1 LLHLVS
7 VVARGDGSIDEPPLT
22 PPRDYNAGCSSPRLA
37 SREISG
43 PFSIKPS
50 RMRSVVRLTASA
62 TSALP
67 RWLLLAICITY
78 ASFGLFGRDPWK
90 NEDAAG
96 FGVMWTMAN
105 GDARDWLLPN
115 LLGKAPTADGPL
127 MYWLGASAIRLLSP
141 WVDASNASR
150 VVTGLLFCLACAFVW
165 YSAYLLGRRDEAQ
178 PFKYAFGGEP
188 EPRDYGRTL
197 ADGALLILLACFGLA
212 ERGHE
217 TTPQLAQFA
226 GTAMLLYALVRSL
239 DKPIHGGLVWGLAI
253 GVVGLSS
260 SPVLVFAL
268 LLCTLA
274 MTIIVKQVRAAP
286 LLIYGLPVAIVLIA
300 AWVLPTLHY
309 FPDDGEWWLR
319 QWWRNSFS
327 YFSGTPGS
335 IFGYA
340 IKNLPLF
347 TWPAW
352 PLALWAFVSWGGLRR
367 SPHVGV
373 PLSIIGPLLVLVVLQ
388 AHETNR
394 LFMLLLPPLSVLA
407 TFALPTLKRGAINA
421 IDWFAMLSF
430 TIIGSLVWLVWT
442 AGMFGFPA
450 SMARNLAR
458 LAPGFHP
465 EFKLISFACAVAVTV
480 CWFLLARWRLARH
493 PKVLWRSVVLSSAG
507 TTLMWVLLM
516 TLWLPVVNYS
526 RTYRDVAEQIAD
538 HLPPDYTCISPVRL
552 GDAQIATFAYFG
564 GMHFA
569 FDEDCDVILRQDPA
583 DYGEPSSMSAF
594 QWKLV
599 WEGRRVADRDERF
612 RLYVRIER
620 PTPPAKKPLRPKS
633 LRRTQ

>member
-1 LLHLVS
+1 
-7 VVARGDGSIDEPPLT
+7 
-22 PPRDYNAGCSSPRLA
+22 
-37 SREISG
+37 
-43 PFSIKPS
+43 
-50 RMRSVVRLTASA
+50 MRSVVRLTASA

-67 RWLLLAICITY
+67 RWLLLAICIIY

-115 LLGKAPTADGPL
+115 LVGKAPTADGPL

-150 VVTGLLFCLACAFVW
+150 IVTGLLFCLACAFVW

-226 GTAMLLYALVRSL
+226 GTAMLLYGLVRSL
-239 DKPIHGGLVWGLAI
+239 DKPIHGGLVWGVAI

-286 LLIYGLPVAIVLIA
+286 LLIFGLPVAIVLIA

-327 YFSGTPGS
+327 FFSGTPGA

-352 PLALWAFVSWGGLRR
+352 PLAVWAFVSWGGMRR

>member
-1 LLHLVS
+1 
-7 VVARGDGSIDEPPLT
+7 
-22 PPRDYNAGCSSPRLA
+22 
-37 SREISG
+37 
-43 PFSIKPS
+43 
-50 RMRSVVRLTASA
+50 MRNVVRLTASA

-67 RWLLLAICITY
+67 RWMLLAICIIY

-105 GDARDWLLPN
+105 GSVKDWLLPN
-115 LLGKAPTADGPL
+115 LVGKALTADGPFV
-127 MYWLGASAIRLLSP
+127 YWFGAGFIRLFSP

-150 VVTGLLFCLACAFVW
+150 VVTGLLFCIACAFVW
-165 YSAYLLGRRDEAQ
+165 YTAYLLGRRDEAQ

-226 GTAMLLYALVRSL
+226 GTAMLLYGLVRGC
-239 DKPIHGGLVWGLAI
+239 DKPVQGALVWGAAI
-253 GVVGLSS
+253 GFVGLSS
-260 SPVLVFAL
+260 SPVLVLAL

-274 MTIIVKQVRAAP
+274 MTVIVREVRPYHMLA
-286 LLIYGLPVAIVLIA
+286 IGVPVAVIMIG
-300 AWVLPTLHY
+300 AWVWTVLHFY
-309 FPDDGEWWLR
+309 PDDGEWWLR
-319 QWWRNSFS
+319 QWWRNSFDS
-327 YFSGTPGS
+327 FSGSPILALS
-335 IFGYA
+335 YA
-340 IKNLPLF
+340 FKNLPLF

-352 PLALWAFVSWGGLRR
+352 PLAIWTFVSWSGLRR
-367 SPHVGV
+367 SPHVAV
-373 PLSIIGPLLVLVVLQ
+373 PVSVIGPLLVLVILQ
-388 AHETNR
+388 SHQSNR

-430 TIIGSLVWLVWT
+430 TLLATFVWLVWS
-442 AGMFGFPA
+442 AGLFGFPA
-450 SMARNLAR
+450 PLARNLAR

-465 EFKLISFACAVAVTV
+465 EFKILSFVCAVAVTV
-480 CWFLLARWRLARH
+480 CWFSLARWRLARH

-569 FDEDCDVILRQDPA
+569 FDEDCDVILRQDTQ
-583 DYGEPSSMSAF
+583 DFGEPSSISAF
-594 QWKLV
+594 EWKLV

-620 PTPPAKKPLRPKS
+620 PVPPVKRPQPKS
-633 LRRTQ
+633 LRPAGK

>member
-1 LLHLVS
+1 
-7 VVARGDGSIDEPPLT
+7 
-22 PPRDYNAGCSSPRLA
+22 
-37 SREISG
+37 
-43 PFSIKPS
+43 
-50 RMRSVVRLTASA
+50 MRNVVRLTASA

-67 RWLLLAICITY
+67 RWLLLAICIIY

-105 GDARDWLLPN
+105 GSVKDWLLPN
-115 LLGKAPTADGPL
+115 LVGKALTGDGPF
-127 MYWLGASAIRLLSP
+127 MYWFGAGFIRLLSP

-150 VVTGLLFCLACAFVW
+150 VITGLLFCIACAFVW
-165 YSAYLLGRRDEAQ
+165 YTAYLLGRRDEAQ

-226 GTAMLLYALVRSL
+226 GTAMLLYGLVRSC
-239 DKPIHGGLVWGLAI
+239 DKPIQGALVWGAAI
-253 GVVGLSS
+253 GFVGLSS
-260 SPVLVFAL
+260 SPVLVLAL
-268 LLCTLA
+268 LICTLA
-274 MTIIVKQVRAAP
+274 MTVIVREVRP
-286 LLIYGLPVAIVLIA
+286 FYLVVLGVPVAVILIG
-300 AWVLPTLHY
+300 AWVWPVLHFY
-309 FPDDGEWWLR
+309 PDDGDWWLR
-319 QWWRNSFS
+319 QWWRNSFDS
-327 YFSGTPGS
+327 FSGSPIQALS
-335 IFGYA
+335 YA
-340 IKNLPLF
+340 LKNLPLF

-352 PLALWAFVSWGGLRR
+352 PLAIWTFVSWSGLRR
-367 SPHVGV
+367 SPHVAV
-373 PLSIIGPLLVLVVLQ
+373 PLSVIGPLLVLVILQ
-388 AHETNR
+388 SHQSNR

-430 TIIGSLVWLVWT
+430 TLLATFVWLVWT
-442 AGMFGFPA
+442 AGLYGFPA
-450 SMARNLAR
+450 PLARNLAR
-458 LAPGFHP
+458 LAPGFQP
-465 EFKLISFACAVAVTV
+465 EFKILSLVCAVAVTI
-480 CWFLLARWRLARH
+480 CWFSLARWRLARH

-552 GDAQIATFAYFG
+552 GDAQLATFAYFG

-569 FDEDCDVILRQDPA
+569 FDEDCDVILRQDTQ
-583 DYGEPSSMSAF
+583 DYGEPSSISAF
-594 QWKLV
+594 EWKLV

-620 PTPPAKKPLRPKS
+620 PVAPVKRPRPKS
-633 LRRTQ
+633 LHRGSN

>member
-1 LLHLVS
+1 
-7 VVARGDGSIDEPPLT
+7 
-22 PPRDYNAGCSSPRLA
+22 
-37 SREISG
+37 
-43 PFSIKPS
+43 
-50 RMRSVVRLTASA
+50 MRSVVRLTASA

-115 LLGKAPTADGPL
+115 LVGKAPTADGPL

-239 DKPIHGGLVWGLAI
+239 DKPIHGGLMWGVAI

-327 YFSGTPGS
+327 FFSGTPGS

-340 IKNLPLF
+340 MKNLPLF

-352 PLALWAFVSWGGLRR
+352 PLAVWAFVSWGGLRR

-465 EFKLISFACAVAVTV
+465 EFKLISFVCAVAVTV

-526 RTYRDVAEQIAD
+526 RTYRDVAEKIAD

-633 LRRTQ
+633 LRRAQ

>member
-1 LLHLVS
+1 L
-7 VVARGDGSIDEPPLT
+7 
-22 PPRDYNAGCSSPRLA
+22 
-37 SREISG
+37 RELSG

-67 RWLLLAICITY
+67 RWLLLAICIIY

-115 LLGKAPTADGPL
+115 LVGKAPTADGPL

-150 VVTGLLFCLACAFVW
+150 IVTGLLFCLACAFVW

-226 GTAMLLYALVRSL
+226 GTAMLLYGLVRSL
-239 DKPIHGGLVWGLAI
+239 DKPIHGGIVWGVAI

-327 YFSGTPGS
+327 FFSGTPGS

-465 EFKLISFACAVAVTV
+465 EFKLISFVCAVAVTV

-633 LRRTQ
+633 LRRAQ

>member
-1 LLHLVS
+1 
-7 VVARGDGSIDEPPLT
+7 
-22 PPRDYNAGCSSPRLA
+22 
-37 SREISG
+37 
-43 PFSIKPS
+43 
-50 RMRSVVRLTASA
+50 MRNVIRLTASA

-67 RWLLLAICITY
+67 RWLLLTICIVY

-105 GDARDWLLPN
+105 GSVKDWLLPN
-115 LLGKAPTADGPL
+115 LVGKALTSDGPFI
-127 MYWLGASAIRLLSP
+127 YWFGAGFIRLLSP

-150 VVTGLLFCLACAFVW
+150 VVTGLLFCIACAFVW
-165 YSAYLLGRRDEAQ
+165 YTAYLLGRRDEAQ

-226 GTAMLLYALVRSL
+226 GTAMLVYGLVRSC
-239 DKPIHGGLVWGLAI
+239 DKPIQGALIWGAAI
-253 GVVGLSS
+253 GLVGLSS
-260 SPVLVFAL
+260 SPVLVLAL
-268 LLCTLA
+268 LICTLA
-274 MTIIVKQVRAAP
+274 MTVIVREVRP
-286 LLIYGLPVAIVLIA
+286 FYLLVLGVPVAAILIG
-300 AWVLPTLHY
+300 AWVWPVLHLY
-309 FPDDGEWWLR
+309 PDDGEWWLR
-319 QWWRNSFS
+319 QWWRHSFDA
-327 YFSGTPGS
+327 FSGSPIPALS
-335 IFGYA
+335 YA

-352 PLALWAFVSWGGLRR
+352 PLAIWTFVSWSGLRR
-367 SPHVGV
+367 SPHVAV
-373 PLSIIGPLLVLVVLQ
+373 PVSVIGPLLVLVILQ
-388 AHETNR
+388 SHQSNR

-430 TIIGSLVWLVWT
+430 TLLATFVWLVWT
-442 AGMFGFPA
+442 AGLYGFPA
-450 SMARNLAR
+450 PLARNLAR
-458 LAPGFHP
+458 LAPGFQP
-465 EFKLISFACAVAVTV
+465 EFKILSFVCAVAVTV
-480 CWFLLARWRLARH
+480 CWFSLARWRLARH

-538 HLPPDYTCISPVRL
+538 HLPADYTCISPVRL

-569 FDEDCDVILRQDPA
+569 FDEDCDVILRQDTQ
-583 DYGEPSSMSAF
+583 DYGEPSSISTF
-594 QWKLV
+594 VWKLV

-620 PTPPAKKPLRPKS
+620 PVPPVRRPGPKPLR
-633 LRRTQ
+633 RGTN

>member
-1 LLHLVS
+1 MHDPSAAALLNQRSIS
-7 VVARGDGSIDEPPLT
+7 VVP
-22 PPRDYNAGCSSPRLA
+22 SP
-37 SREISG
+37 
-43 PFSIKPS
+43 K
-50 RMRSVVRLTASA
+50 RMRNVVRLTASA

-67 RWLLLAICITY
+67 RWLLLAICIVY

-105 GDARDWLLPN
+105 GSVKDWLLPN
-115 LLGKAPTADGPL
+115 LVGKALTGDGPF
-127 MYWLGASAIRLLSP
+127 MYWFGAGFIRLLSP

-150 VVTGLLFCLACAFVW
+150 VVTGLLFCIACAFVW
-165 YSAYLLGRRDEAQ
+165 YTAYLLGRRDEAQ

-226 GTAMLLYALVRSL
+226 GTAMLVYGLVRSC
-239 DKPIHGGLVWGLAI
+239 DKPIQGALIWGAAI
-253 GVVGLSS
+253 GFVGLSS
-260 SPVLVFAL
+260 SPVLVLAL
-268 LLCTLA
+268 LICTLA
-274 MTIIVKQVRAAP
+274 MTVIVREVRP
-286 LLIYGLPVAIVLIA
+286 FYLVVLGVPVAVIMIG
-300 AWVLPTLHY
+300 AWVWPVLHFY
-309 FPDDGEWWLR
+309 PDDGEWWLR
-319 QWWRNSFS
+319 QWWRNSFDS
-327 YFSGTPGS
+327 FSGSPIQALS
-335 IFGYA
+335 YA
-340 IKNLPLF
+340 LKNLPLF

-352 PLALWAFVSWGGLRR
+352 PLAIWTFVSWSGLRR
-367 SPHVGV
+367 SPHVAV
-373 PLSIIGPLLVLVVLQ
+373 PLSVIGPLLVLVVLQ
-388 AHETNR
+388 SHQSNR

-430 TIIGSLVWLVWT
+430 TLLATFVWLVWT
-442 AGMFGFPA
+442 AGLFGFPA
-450 SMARNLAR
+450 PLARNLSR
-458 LAPGFHP
+458 LAPGFQP
-465 EFKLISFACAVAVTV
+465 EFKILSFVCAVAVTI
-480 CWFLLARWRLARH
+480 CWFSLARWRLARH

-569 FDEDCDVILRQDPA
+569 FDEDCDVILRQDTQ
-583 DYGEPSSMSAF
+583 DYGEPSSISTF
-594 QWKLV
+594 EWKLV

-620 PTPPAKKPLRPKS
+620 PVTPVKRPRPKS
-633 LRRTQ
+633 LHRGSD